1 MPPPP
6 LYLFFCRGRFLG
18 IVFQGNIITVPVP
31 VLGLKNQFFSTS
43 NILNYKEK
51 ECAHATVPVKS
62 TRFPNTFS
70 HTLNCVKIYDT
81 NK

>member
-1 MPPPP
+1 MNNCATPP

-18 IVFQGNIITVPVP
+18 IVFQGNFVIVPVP

-51 ECAHATVPVKS
+51 DIS
-62 TRFPNTFS
+62 
-70 HTLNCVKIYDT
+70 
-81 NK
+81 